1 MGDLGKLFK
10 KSQVLNIGNPQA
22 MHWGLG
28 HYDRKD
34 TTPFDALSKA
44 SRQNMTAKLVED
56 LMGKKPEKR
65 FRFIQA
71 NAGKVD
77 DLDI

>member
-44 SRQNMTAKLVED
+44 SRQNMTAKQKREYLAR
-56 LMGKKPEKR
+56 EKAKGVGGPALTPLTDR
-65 FRFIQA
+65 YS
-71 NAGKVD
+71 
-77 DLDI
+77 